1 MIGGGGEKKTL
12 RLVARH
18 ADIWHGFGDPEVVER
33 KHGILDEWCEVE
45 GRDPA
50 AIERSV
56 SVKGKPADLGP
67 TLHALGTR
75 LFVIAAGGPDYPY
88 EHLDDWLAWRDEV
101 NAG

>member
-1 MIGGGGEKKTL
+1 MGKLNPPPTRDIPIMIGGGGEKKTL

-18 ADIWHGFGDPEVVER
+18 ADIWHGFGDPRSVER

-56 SVKGKPADLGP
+56 SVEGQARRPGADAARARHPA
-67 TLHALGTR
+67 
-75 LFVIAAGGPDYPY
+75 V
-88 EHLDDWLAWRDEV
+88 RDRGRR
-101 NAG
+101 A